1 MRADRKREGS
11 IDISDLKQIP
21 KPRLK
26 IDDSV
31 HSSEQIAFSKIDKE
45 DAHAEVN
52 FQSFLAP
59 NSKDFREKGSTFKK
73 KHDSNPFKEAFKFKS
88 ATFVNSYEGSP

>member
-11 IDISDLKQIP
+11 IDISALKQIP

-31 HSSEQIAFSKIDKE
+31 ISSEMIAFSKIDKE
-45 DAHAEVN
+45 DAPAEVG
-52 FQSFLAP
+52 FQSFLSP
-59 NSKDFREKGSTFKK
+59 KSKEFRDKGSTFKANR
-73 KHDSNPFKEAFKFKS
+73 DGNPFEEAFKFKS
-88 ATFVNSYEGSP
+88 ATFVNSYDEP